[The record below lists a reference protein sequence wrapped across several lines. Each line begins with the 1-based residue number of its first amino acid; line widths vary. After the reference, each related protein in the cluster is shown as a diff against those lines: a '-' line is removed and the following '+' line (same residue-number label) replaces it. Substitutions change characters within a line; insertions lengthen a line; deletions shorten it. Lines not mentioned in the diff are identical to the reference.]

1 MDDITEMGM
10 VRTIRSWSDAEL
22 VSALRDPRRA
32 IINKVDAY
40 MTIFAESLARILERK
55 NHEGAD

>member
-22 VSALRDPRRA
+22 VSALRDPGRA

-40 MTIFAESLARILERK
+40 MTIFAESLARILER
-55 NHEGAD
+55 